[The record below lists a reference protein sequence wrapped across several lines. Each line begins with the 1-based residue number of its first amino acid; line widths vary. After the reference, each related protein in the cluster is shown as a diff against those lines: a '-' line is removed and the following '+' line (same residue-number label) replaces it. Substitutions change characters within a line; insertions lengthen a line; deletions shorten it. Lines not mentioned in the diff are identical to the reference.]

1 MAAAG
6 LTFITNF
13 VTLFLLNRPRQIKVL
28 LNLVV
33 FNLVIEVALGLITMM
48 SIYEMSI
55 TRDFYYKYFPT
66 FDWQAKWD
74 SDGFNLFWRMLI
86 ADGILTFIP
95 QIAGLIYVF
104 LGIVKELQNN
114 SSGDQLTSDQGSSYG
129 KLI

>member
-6 LTFITNF
+6 LTFLTNF
-13 VTLFLLNRPRQIKVL
+13 LSLILLNKPRFIKML

-55 TRDFYYKYFPT
+55 TRDFYYKYGPT
-66 FDWQAKWD
+66 FDWQTKWD
-74 SDGFNLFWRMLI
+74 NDGFNLFWRMLI
-86 ADGILTFIP
+86 ADGVLTFVP
-95 QIAGLIYVF
+95 QIAALIYVY
-104 LGIVKELQNN
+104 LGVANEVQNAT
-114 SSGDQLTSDQGSSYG
+114 SGDQLTSNQVSNYG